1 MPQTQTTM
9 PAFMPPSPAPSPA
22 ERRTQ
27 AKRRWYEAW
36 SHMLEIEEQWCKAA
50 ALEAKLAPAC
60 VAACD
65 REAQRKQ
72 QCTQTLEQLHSG
84 NIEVI

>member
-1 MPQTQTTM
+1 MAENPPQLTQSRR
-9 PAFMPPSPAPSPA
+9 AASPA

-50 ALEAKLAPAC
+50 ALEAELAPAC
-60 VAACD
+60 VAACN

-72 QCTQTLEQLHSG
+72 QHTETLEQLHCD
-84 NIEVI
+84 NIEVIEL